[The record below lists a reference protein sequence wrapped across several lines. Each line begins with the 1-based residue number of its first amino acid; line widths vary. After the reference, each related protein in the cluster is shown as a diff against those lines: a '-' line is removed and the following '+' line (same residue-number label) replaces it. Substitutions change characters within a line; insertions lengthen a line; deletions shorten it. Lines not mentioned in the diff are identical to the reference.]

1 MDMVV
6 GNALS
11 WQLILSHMGTSQSQI
26 QNSEKGNSQLSQWTA
41 ILCALFFINNI
52 FLLPLPPER
61 KTTFSYSWLLASC
74 TMTFSN
80 YVQGH
85 ENKILHRFMSLL
97 SI

>member
-52 FLLPLPPER
+52 FYYHCLQRGKQHFRTLGFLH
-61 KTTFSYSWLLASC
+61 LA
-74 TMTFSN
+74 
-80 YVQGH
+80 Q
-85 ENKILHRFMSLL
+85 
-97 SI
+97 